1 MTAPHPHL
9 EAVYSLLPLDGGRFA
24 VEVAVPGS
32 LPTKVSGFDSQEK
45 AEAWIA
51 QHKASVATGTIMRRS
66 SWARG
71 SGAKPK

>member
-9 EAVYSLLPLDGGRFA
+9 EAVYRLLPQDDGSFA
-24 VEVAVPGS
+24 VEVAVPGT
-32 LPTKVSGFDSQEK
+32 LPTKVSGFASQEK

-51 QHKASVATGTIMRRS
+51 QHKASVASGTIMRRS

-71 SGAKPK
+71 TRPR